1 MDERGEACC
10 MHVVG
15 EICIEYMSVFNRA
28 VL

>member
-15 EICIEYMSVFNRA
+15 EICIEYLRVFNSA
-28 VL
+28 VF